1 MADRCAGC
9 EATAVVSDVNSAPS
23 LRLGFDVTRTRVE
36 LRTLPAF
43 QSDFAQLTARIA
55 TRGQRGPLSAEV
67 DLDDFL
73 VNLNEL
79 ATWIHPDVAWAPDL
93 IELVNGV
100 LDDAETVEH
109 NLDDRH
115 TGGPADAVQPT
126 DVNDL
131 LGTEWNADLTSFQQ
145 RDIARLLS
153 LRHGANFS
161 VPGAGKTRVALA
173 VYAATRERGEAERL
187 LVVGPKSA
195 YESWEFESS
204 TCFKEPLRTGV
215 VGNVDDPLAELRI
228 VNYERLDRSL
238 GNLADW
244 LRSRPSMVVL
254 DEAHRMKL
262 GASGT
267 YGSACLAL
275 GPLANR
281 RLILTGTPA
290 PNGAKDLENLLSFVW
305 PGHGKRVVS
314 EAVGGGDLAYAST
327 VLRPLFTRTTKDE
340 LGLPPFQPKIRYI
353 SMPPVHAEIYEALKG
368 NFSARAEGSRG
379 SIEALGRAMLRLL
392 MAAISPALLLEGA
405 SQYEPLEYQ
414 LPPLEPSPEDSLFEL
429 LQKLP
434 SLGLSPKYQ
443 ETLQIVADNTSNGRK
458 TLVWTTFVRSLTTL
472 EKLLEGYNPAV
483 VYGGTADRDEQL
495 RRFRQDP
502 DCHVL
507 LSNPATLGEGI
518 NLHQVCHD
526 AVYVDRDFMAGR
538 FLQSLDRI
546 HRLGLAPGTET
557 RVTIL
562 ATRHTVDDIVA
573 LRLDEKLE
581 FMGRILDDPGVQQ
594 LADLQEEPA
603 TGAGMD
609 AADVRALLRHLDTG
623 KDSHGPL

>member
-1 MADRCAGC
+1 MIRP
-9 EATAVVSDVNSAPS
+9 ESAPS
-23 LRLGFDVTRTRVE
+23 LYLGFDITRTSVE
-36 LRTLPAF
+36 LRTQPAC
-43 QSDFAQLTARIA
+43 QSDFTQLTARIA
-55 TRGQRGPLSAEV
+55 TKGQRGPLSAVV

-73 VNLNEL
+73 VNLIEL
-79 ATWIHPDVAWAPDL
+79 ATWIHPDVDWDEDL
-93 IELVNGV
+93 MALVNGV
-100 LDDAETVEH
+100 LDDAETVERS
-109 NLDDRH
+109 LDDGMSGNTTDIVQSDDV
-115 TGGPADAVQPT
+115 TG
-126 DVNDL
+126 L
-131 LGTEWNADLTSFQQ
+131 LGPRWKADLTPFQQ

-173 VYAATRERGEAERL
+173 VYAAMRERGEARRL

-195 YESWEFESS
+195 YESWEFESAF
-204 TCFKEPLRTGV
+204 CFNEPLRTAITGRS
-215 VGNVDDPLAELRI
+215 DDHLAELRI
-228 VNYERLDRSL
+228 VNYERLDRTMGSL
-238 GNLADW
+238 ATW
-244 LRSRPSMVVL
+244 LRAGPSMIVL

-267 YGSACLAL
+267 YGAACLAL
-275 GPLANR
+275 GPLADR

-305 PGHGKRVVS
+305 PGHGKRVVT
-314 EAVGGGDLAYAST
+314 EAVGGGDLAYASS
-327 VLRPLFTRTTKDE
+327 VLRPLFTRTTKHE
-340 LGLPPFQPKIRYI
+340 LGLPPFEPKIRDLD
-353 SMPPVHAEIYEALKG
+353 MPPGHAEVYEALKG
-368 NFSARAEGSRG
+368 NFSTRAEGSRDG
-379 SIEALGRAMLRLL
+379 IESLGRSMLRLL

-414 LPPLEPSPEDSLFEL
+414 LPPLQPSPGDSLFEL

-443 ETLQIVADNTSNGRK
+443 ETLKIVADNAANGRK

-472 EKLLEGYNPAV
+472 EKLLEGYGPAA
-483 VYGGTADRDEQL
+483 VYGGTPDRDEQI

-507 LSNPATLGEGI
+507 ISNPATLGEGI
-518 NLHQVCHD
+518 SLHQICHD

-546 HRLGLAPGTET
+546 HRLGLAPDTET

-562 ATRHTVDDIVA
+562 ATRGTVDEVVR
-573 LRLDEKLE
+573 LRLEQKLE

-603 TGAGMD
+603 AGAGMD
-609 AADVRALLRHLDTG
+609 AADVRALLQHLNT
-623 KDSHGPL
+623 PVTRV